1 MNFRTAEERRLGETL
16 WRKEYL
22 TSSPK
27 AGNNTFSERMAY
39 RRMGGILQHKRP
51 GVCVNNPENERA

>member
-1 MNFRTAEERRLGETL
+1 MNFRTAEERRLRETL

-39 RRMGGILQHKRP
+39 RRMGGVL
-51 GVCVNNPENERA
+51 AA